1 VPQPDGTK
9 RRRARHGRGGESP
22 PAEHGATGH
31 GVWSGSITFGLV
43 TIPVELYSARRGG
56 GVPLRMLSPDGVPLA
71 RQYVCSEEGVPLEDD
86 EIVRGY
92 EVAPGEFV
100 LVDDEEL
107 EALAPRRSRDIELE
121 RFVDRD
127 AVAPGYL
134 ERAYFLVPGSGQTK
148 AYRLLADTMERT
160 RRAAIASFVMRDK
173 AYALAIFADR
183 GVLRAGVL
191 RFGDEL
197 RSPETLGLPGFVRPD
212 AARVKRMQKAIESL
226 ARDEVDER
234 ELRDDADE
242 RLLALAREKRERG
255 EDVVEAPAAP
265 AEPAEGDGGAEVV
278 DLTALLKQ
286 RLRGSAA
293 GGGAGG
299 TKRRAKRSATARGES
314 RRPARRPT
322 QGSPAAR
329 R

>member
-1 VPQPDGTK
+1 VPQPEGTK
-9 RRRARHGRGGESP
+9 QRRARLARGGESP

-31 GVWSGSITFGLV
+31 AIWSGSITFGLV
-43 TIPVELYSARRGG
+43 TVPVELYSARRSG
-56 GVPLRMLSPDGVPLA
+56 GVPLRMLSREGVPLA
-71 RQYVCSEEGVPLEDD
+71 RQYVCSEEDVPLEDY

-148 AYRLLADTMERT
+148 AYRLLADTLERT
-160 RRAAIASFVMRDK
+160 RRAGIASFVMRDK

-197 RSPETLGLPGFVRPD
+197 RSPETLGLPDAVRPD

-226 ARDEVDER
+226 ARDDVDES

-255 EDVVEAPAAP
+255 EDVVEAPP

-286 RLRGSAA
+286 RLRGSGA
-293 GGGAGG
+293 GSGAGG
-299 TKRRAKRSATARGES
+299 TKRRAGSSATGGRAS
-314 RRPARRPT
+314 RRPAKPSPRRR
-322 QGSPAAR
+322 GAAR
-329 R
+329 RG